1 MVTNAL
7 GLGSDEIIFSLRDP
21 SGRVFSVDRRII
33 RSVTGAAVPALT
45 AFLKS
50 SAAKALVQERSL
62 VSTRIL
68 TKTETA
74 EWLSKLDSVAA
85 KHCKEGGLLLEHER
99 IPFVS
104 FPYEWCV
111 EMLWAAADLTLRIP
125 ERLWPEG
132 FAMKDANTY
141 NVAFRGPDPVFVD
154 LLSFEMRAPQTPN
167 SLPEGEF
174 AEAFLIP
181 LMMNKYYG
189 VPLDRL
195 LFARPKLRPREVYG
209 WCRGPRK
216 LLFPF
221 LQLVSI
227 PAWYGARKRRHQ
239 LAAPLQK
246 LVLEPSRREA
256 LIRWLIGDLRSKL
269 NGLLPSP
276 KKPEQNQYYSPE
288 ELTKKRHFLERT
300 LQDFDPKRVLNIG
313 GSPEWIP
320 VLAAAG
326 RNVVAIDRDPAVVGE
341 FWRIARAKKLNVLP
355 LVVDFCRPTPSMG
368 WRNQERPGFLQRAR
382 GAFDILIMLGVVHH
396 VLMHERI
403 PVEEVVDLA
412 AELTNDLLLIEDIDC
427 NEPIFHAISQGRDY
441 LFTALSPENF
451 RKQFLRKFFLSS
463 SEELPSSNRRLYV
476 FRKR

>member
-85 KHCKEGGLLLEHER
+85 KNCKEGGLLLEPER

-111 EMLWAAADLTLRIP
+111 EMLWAAADLTLRIA
-125 ERLWPEG
+125 ERLGPEG
-132 FAMKDANTY
+132 FAMKDAITY
-141 NVAFRGPDPVFVD
+141 NVVFRGPDPVFVD
-154 LLSFEMRAPQTPN
+154 LLSFELRSPQSPN

-174 AEAFLIP
+174 AECFLLP
-181 LMMNKYYG
+181 LMMNKHYG

-195 LFARPKLRPREVYG
+195 LLTRPSLRPKEVYG

-216 LLFPF
+216 FLVPF

-227 PAWYGARKRRHQ
+227 PAWYGLRKKWHP
-239 LAAPLQK
+239 LAAPLQM
-246 LVLEPSRREA
+246 LVRRPSRKEA

-269 NGLLPSP
+269 DGLLPVP
-276 KKPEQNQYYSPE
+276 KEPEQNQYYSSA
-288 ELTKKRHFLERT
+288 ELSTKRQFLQRT
-300 LQDFDPKRVLNIG
+300 LQDFDPKRVLNMG
-313 GSPEWIP
+313 CSPDWIP
-320 VLAAAG
+320 ALATAG
-326 RNVVAIDRDPAVVGE
+326 RHVVAIDRDPALVGQL
-341 FWRIARAKKLNVLP
+341 WRIARAQKLNVLP
-355 LVVDFCRPTPSMG
+355 LVVDFCRPTPGMG
-368 WRNQERPGFLQRAR
+368 WKNQERPAFLQRAR
-382 GAFDILIMLGVVHH
+382 G
-396 VLMHERI
+396 
-403 PVEEVVDLA
+403 
-412 AELTNDLLLIEDIDC
+412 
-427 NEPIFHAISQGRDY
+427 
-441 LFTALSPENF
+441 
-451 RKQFLRKFFLSS
+451 
-463 SEELPSSNRRLYV
+463 
-476 FRKR
+476 